1 MAESGAGPVILTMF
15 SINVC
20 LAVTPTPFVAV
31 MVTWCVPASAAEGV
45 PCIVSIPVAKPAGFR
60 FVYCR
65 SGGSP
70 VTVKY
75 IPFPSVGLLGG
86 SELEDIGCVE
96 RLGYPVVVT
105 VK

>member
-1 MAESGAGPVILTMF
+1 MTFKV
-15 SINVC
+15 NVC
-20 LAVTPTPFVAV
+20 CTGAPTPFVAV
-31 MVTWCVPASAAEGV
+31 MVTWCMPASAAEGV
-45 PCIVSIPVAKPAGFR
+45 PWIVSMPVAKPCGFR

-86 SELEDIGCVE
+86 MELEDTGCVE

-105 VK
+105 AR